1 MKKVSLLLVI
11 FSFIFYCLNVN
22 AKDSVIS
29 MNKYREENFLF
40 IDDSYNKEGK
50 VDGKIVGGYYL
61 KEGEEDET
69 SSADKQIILLKY
81 NNNGKVIWTYSYGK
95 TKEDYLDYL
104 TYSYSSDGNIDG
116 YLISMVETHDLG
128 ETSSNETIFI
138 KVDLDGKFVS
148 EKKLSL
154 NKNIVINKMIPI
166 RGERVEYLLLGSNE
180 EEGFVIKLDKD
191 LNVIWQENSK
201 TIYKDI
207 TLIKDNNNI
216 VGYALIKE
224 IQQEDKKVS
233 SLVRYNLNGEE
244 IKIIKDNLDEYNSC
258 YLEEANDGFIMYGTT
273 SLVKL
278 KNGDTSYYIINYN
291 SKNEDYFE
299 TIGDIYVN
307 KDKKIVLFPIIKE
320 GKIKEYL
327 LGYSNQKSKN
337 LEIVKIAVDGE
348 IKEKIKK
355 IYDEYYTISD
365 FTFKK
370 NTLYLVGQINCPE
383 DDNCDYDSNSL
394 LLISTEDKVIEVK
407 DNDSKNIL
415 IITTIFIILICLGV
429 FIKKKKIRL

>member
-1 MKKVSLLLVI
+1 MKKVSLLLIIATLV
-11 FSFIFYCLNVN
+11 FSCLNVN

-61 KEGEEDET
+61 KEGEED
-69 SSADKQIILLKY
+69 SSSEDKQIILLKY

-191 LNVIWQENSK
+191 LNVIWEENSK
-201 TIYKDI
+201 TTYKDI

-244 IKIIKDNLDEYNSC
+244 IKIIKDNLDEYNSY

-291 SKNEDYFE
+291 SKDEDYFE
-299 TIGDIYVN
+299 TSGDIYVN
-307 KDKKIVLFPIIKE
+307 KDKKIILFPIIKD

-337 LEIVKIAVDGE
+337 LEIVRIAVDGE

-370 NTLYLVGQINCPE
+370 NILYLVGQINCPE

-429 FIKKKKIRL
+429 FIKKKRIRI